1 MQDPESKVD
10 EHNTSLPNMHL
21 VNNPPTHVGKI
32 RKCATAAQL
41 GGGSSDEERVPS
53 STNSLVSDSNYDSG
67 MQTIEEEKKR

>member
-1 MQDPESKVD
+1 MLQDPESKVD

-32 RKCATAAQL
+32 RKSSTAVQL
-41 GGGSSDEERVPS
+41 GGGSSDEEPRVPS

-67 MQTIEEEKKR
+67 MQTI